1 MNNNKYNR
9 GELRTDR
16 NSRNR
21 FVSSYDKHYKTV
33 SYIAI
38 IVAILAL
45 IAVTCLIF
53 SGFWKEFIPVGNID
67 GNIEQP
73 NPKPSYIASE
83 GGDDLSDVY
92 LYSEY
97 AILVKVSDMT
107 TIAHQGADTVIY
119 PASMTKVMTVLVA
132 LDHIENIDD
141 EYVINEKAI
150 NQMDPESSNAGLKY
164 YIGSKVSVR
173 DLLYGVS
180 YESAADSVFC
190 LIDYLG
196 FTMKEF
202 VSLMNEKAK
211 EIGMQNTTFGGAIG
225 MDYEYN
231 QTTCRDIAGMMVYAM
246 ENPLCLELFGGTKY
260 QVSTMD
266 RTYYNGTLWTN
277 VNDFDTVNFNATPEN
292 IISGY
297 NLLAAKSGFETKAGY
312 CLVSYLEND
321 ETGEKFVLVTA
332 NAPHNK
338 SPYRKARILDMQTLF
353 DLFNP

>member
-1 MNNNKYNR
+1 MNNNNYERGKLKTGSESQNR
-9 GELRTDR
+9 YASSHTAHYRK
-16 NSRNR
+16 
-21 FVSSYDKHYKTV
+21 VSN
-33 SYIAI
+33 IAI

-53 SGFWKEFIPVGNID
+53 SAFWEEFLPVWNVEE
-67 GNIEQP
+67 NLEQP
-73 NPKPSYIASE
+73 SSKPSYIASE

-97 AILVKVSDMT
+97 AILIKVSDMT

-132 LDHIENIDD
+132 LDHIENLDD
-141 EYVINEKAI
+141 EYVINEDAI

-164 YIGSKVSVR
+164 YIGRKVSVR

-196 FTMKEF
+196 FTMKDF

-211 EIGMQNTTFGGAIG
+211 EIGMQNTRFGGAIG
-225 MDYEYN
+225 MDYEEN

-246 ENPLCLELFGGTKY
+246 ENPLCRELFGGTKY
-260 QVSTMD
+260 EVSTMNK
-266 RTYYNGTLWTN
+266 TYYNGTLWTT
-277 VNDFDTVNFNATPEN
+277 VNDFDTIDFNATPEN
-292 IISGY
+292 IVAGY
-297 NLLAAKSGFETKAGY
+297 NLLAAKSGYEINAGY

-321 ETGEKFVLVTA
+321 RTGEKFVLVTA
-332 NAPHNK
+332 NAPHDK
-338 SPYRKARILDMQTLF
+338 SPYRRARILDMQTLF
-353 DLFNP
+353 DLFQP